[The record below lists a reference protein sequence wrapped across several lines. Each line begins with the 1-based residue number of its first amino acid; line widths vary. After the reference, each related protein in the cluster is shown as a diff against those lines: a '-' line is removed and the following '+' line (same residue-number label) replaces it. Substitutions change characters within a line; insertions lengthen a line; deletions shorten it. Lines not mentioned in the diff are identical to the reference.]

1 MHGMDDRSSLTPED
15 FRLIR
20 EFVADRFGLLI
31 DESKMNLLSREI
43 GPRLKK
49 LRLTTV
55 SDYYALLKYGPSSS
69 EQSSFISLLTNNE
82 TTFFRE
88 ELQLKAFADK
98 ILSALKEKKNSR
110 NSRQIRILS
119 AGCSTGEEV
128 YTLAMLLLDSGQ
140 FVWEWDV
147 KVFGM
152 DVDREALAK
161 AERGIYSGR
170 AFQTTPSHYMDRYFR
185 KNGGG
190 YEVRDIV
197 RKITSFTQGNL
208 LEFGASVPEK
218 MFDVIFCRNVLIY
231 FSDDTVRRVVES
243 FAPFLEKHGF
253 LFLGHSESLARIT
266 DRYLPLRYPGTI
278 IYGIKD

>member
-1 MHGMDDRSSLTPED
+1 MHGMERSSLRPEE

-20 EFVADRFGLLI
+20 EFVADKFGLII
-31 DESKMNLLSREI
+31 DESKMSLLSREI
-43 GPRLKK
+43 GHRLKQ
-49 LRLTTV
+49 LRISTV
-55 SDYYALLKYGPSSS
+55 SDYYAFLKYGPASSS
-69 EQSSFISLLTNNE
+69 ELSIFISLLTNNE

-88 ELQLKAFADK
+88 ELQLKVFADK
-98 ILSALKEKKNSR
+98 ILSTMKEKKISC

-140 FVWEWDV
+140 FVWEWDI
-147 KVFGM
+147 KVVGM

-170 AFQTTPSHYMDRYFR
+170 AFQSTPSHYMNRYFR
-185 KNGGG
+185 KNGEG
-190 YEVRDIV
+190 YEIRDIV

-208 LEFGASVPEK
+208 LEFAASVPEK

-231 FSDDTVRRVVES
+231 FSDDTIRRVVES
-243 FAPFLEKHGF
+243 FAPFLENDGF

-278 IYGIKD
+278 IYGVKH